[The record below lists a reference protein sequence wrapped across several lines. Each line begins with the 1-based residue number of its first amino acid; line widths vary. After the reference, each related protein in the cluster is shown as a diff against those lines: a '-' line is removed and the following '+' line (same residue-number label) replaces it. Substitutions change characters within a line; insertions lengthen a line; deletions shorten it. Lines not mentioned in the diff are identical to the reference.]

1 MITKAL
7 RGINF
12 SKGVNVSSKLS
23 TKLQKN
29 HQNQEKTFV
38 WSICHFVISSFRH
51 FVTSQLVWG
60 MINRGSTVKNILY
73 IYLLYLLL
81 YIYYSTRSERD
92 KK

>member
-29 HQNQEKTFV
+29 HQNQEKP
-38 WSICHFVISSFRH
+38 ICVVNLSFRHFVISS
-51 FVTSQLVWG
+51 
-60 MINRGSTVKNILY
+60 
-73 IYLLYLLL
+73 LLNWF
-81 YIYYSTRSERD
+81 EG
-92 KK
+92 

>member
-23 TKLQKN
+23 TNSGNRLSTKLQKN
-29 HQNQEKTFV
+29 HQNQEKAFV
-38 WSICHFVISSFRH
+38 WCQLVISSFRH

-73 IYLLYLLL
+73 IFIIFIIIYLL
-81 YIYYSTRSERD
+81 
-92 KK
+92 

>member
-29 HQNQEKTFV
+29 HQNQEKTICV
-38 WSICHFVISSFRH
+38 VNWSFRHFVISS
-51 FVTSQLVWG
+51 
-60 MINRGSTVKNILY
+60 
-73 IYLLYLLL
+73 LLNWFGG
-81 YIYYSTRSERD
+81 
-92 KK
+92 

>member
-38 WSICHFVISSFRH
+38 WCQFVISSFRH

-73 IYLLYLLL
+73 IFIIFIIIYL
-81 YIYYSTRSERD
+81 
-92 KK
+92 

>member
-12 SKGVNVSSKLS
+12 SKGANISSKLS

-51 FVTSQLVWG
+51 F
-60 MINRGSTVKNILY
+60 STGLG
-73 IYLLYLLL
+73 
-81 YIYYSTRSERD
+81 D
-92 KK
+92 D

>member
-29 HQNQEKTFV
+29 HQNQEKTICV
-38 WSICHFVISSFRH
+38 VSIGHFVISSFRH
-51 FVTSQLVWG
+51 F
-60 MINRGSTVKNILY
+60 STGLG
-73 IYLLYLLL
+73 
-81 YIYYSTRSERD
+81 D
-92 KK
+92 D

>member
-29 HQNQEKTFV
+29 HQNQEKT
-38 WSICHFVISSFRH
+38 ICVVNLSFRHFVISS
-51 FVTSQLVWG
+51 
-60 MINRGSTVKNILY
+60 
-73 IYLLYLLL
+73 LLNWFGG
-81 YIYYSTRSERD
+81 
-92 KK
+92 

>member
-60 MINRGSTVKNILY
+60 MINRGSTVIIYIIY
-73 IYLLYLLL
+73 IYYFYYL
-81 YIYYSTRSERD
+81 YIYYST
-92 KK
+92 